1 MALDNGYNVNKQLPQ
16 YPDGTPLMSEN
27 HHPADD
33 WSMDKVIEWLEA
45 HGWGSVAPLFERK
58 QKGLFL
64 FLFCYQLPLTISFF
78 FYGGGLIY
86 LVNEIQGQAFLDLT
100 MTKLAKVIPRSD
112 LAYGDK
118 RRLLHGIHS
127 IQASHGNQQ
136 QQQQQQQHTIMV
148 RKQEDGEGL
157 GQGLDI

>member
-1 MALDNGYNVNKQLPQ
+1 MDGDRWLLFLNV
-16 YPDGTPLMSEN
+16 
-27 HHPADD
+27 
-33 WSMDKVIEWLEA
+33 
-45 HGWGSVAPLFERK
+45 RK
-58 QKGLFL
+58 QSLSFSLFPMTPTNHLLL
-64 FLFCYQLPLTISFF
+64 FYM
-78 FYGGGLIY
+78 GGGLIY

-136 QQQQQQQHTIMV
+136 QQQQQQYGSTIMV
-148 RKQEDGEGL
+148 RKQEYVDGRGK
-157 GQGLDI
+157 GFDI